1 MTAVVHMVMWRLD
14 GATVQARRTQAQGL
28 VAAFAAL
35 RGKMPGL
42 LRLEVGTNL
51 IDTAD
56 ACDVA
61 LYTVFDSP
69 QALDAYN
76 AHPEHLKI
84 KAMMA
89 PWRAARCQADFELES
104 L

>member
-1 MTAVVHMVMWRLD
+1 MTAVAHMVMWKLD
-14 GATVQARRTQAQGL
+14 GATVQARRTQAKEL

-35 RGKMPGL
+35 RGKVPGL
-42 LRLEVGTNL
+42 LRLDVGTNL
-51 IDTAD
+51 IEASD
-56 ACDVA
+56 ACDMA

-69 QALDAYN
+69 RALDAYN